1 MITLR
6 NTQASTHGSI
16 GINTSKAYLQQ
27 IYHIRQELK
36 VLTRKR
42 EQIQS
47 ELYAVRSPQLGE
59 RVLSSGGGDQ
69 MIRLIAKAEKM
80 TAKITARTGELEKL
94 REEIEAQ
101 IQKVP
106 HPKYRQVLSYRYEL
120 CMRWEDIAEDMNV
133 SVRYIYKL
141 HGRALAAFDKVVH

>member
-1 MITLR
+1 MKS
-6 NTQASTHGSI
+6 TQAHTHGNTLT
-16 GINTSKAYLQQ
+16 NTSKAYLQQ

-36 VLTRKR
+36 ALTRKR

-59 RVLSSGGGDQ
+59 RVKSSGGNDQ
-69 MIRLIAKAEKM
+69 MTRLIAQCEKM
-80 TAKITARTGELEKL
+80 TARITDRAEKLEQL

-106 HPKYRQVLSYRYEL
+106 HPKYRFVLTERYEL
-120 CMRWEDIAEDMNV
+120 CLTWEQIAEDLDV
-133 SVRYIYKL
+133 SVRYVYKL
-141 HGRALAAFDKVVH
+141 HGRALAAFEKVH